1 MMLYFVS
8 HIKVCL
14 PRAAGKGDFVV
25 YCKVVVP
32 SRLSGASAA
41 KLQAPARAFLEA
53 HSHNNNVAGGIYFPI
68 VKLMPQRLLIYCTLK
83 RAPNY

>member
-1 MMLYFVS
+1 MMLYFVF
-8 HIKVCL
+8 HEVCL

-53 HSHNNNVAGGIYFPI
+53 HSHNNVAGEIYFPI